1 MKLPREQVQE
11 IDRPELTETFAD
23 ALGNGSFDGQTARLA
38 FCVTRLDPIEPP
50 KPPTAKRYPVC
61 RLVLPPDA
69 VIELFNQLQQ
79 LIGLMEKQG
88 LVKRENGQPRTI
100 N

>member
-1 MKLPREQVQE
+1 MKLPPNQVQE
-11 IDRPELTETFAD
+11 IDRPELTETFVD
-23 ALGNGSFDGQTARLA
+23 SLGNGSFDGQTARLTLS
-38 FCVTRLDPIEPP
+38 VTRLDPISPS
-50 KPPTAKRYPVC
+50 KPPTAKRYPAC

-69 VIELFNQLQQ
+69 VIALFNQLQQ
-79 LIGLMEKQG
+79 LIGVMEQHG